1 MKGVRPV
8 KTRRKQMS
16 RCITCGEEKDSFSKE
31 NDYKECEPCS
41 MIDIIRSSE
50 EQLREDIH

>member
-1 MKGVRPV
+1 
-8 KTRRKQMS
+8 MS
-16 RCITCGEEKDSFSKE
+16 KCITCGEEKDSFSKE